1 MNRSRKDVTM
11 MVAMAALLVF
21 AVFNF
26 VFKPQRSELSTARGN
41 LPPVEQKISDAAL
54 QLQAPVSTTTTSPT
68 DGPAAAPAVPEDP
81 ALTQLLRQLQ
91 AVAESTG
98 VTYSVITP
106 TPLSENPSG
115 PGGSMAMSIAAT
127 GTHDG
132 VQAYVKGLRDLDR
145 LLVIEQ
151 ISITTPPAV
160 AGQPQQPDQ
169 LQLSVRVFTL
179 RAPPSAEIPTTTSKP

>member
-11 MVAMAALLVF
+11 MVAMAALLIF

-26 VFKPQRSELSTARGN
+26 VFKPQRSELSTARSN
-41 LPPVEQKISDAAL
+41 LQTVEQKISDAAL
-54 QLQAPVSTTTTSPT
+54 TLQVPVSTTTTAPI
-68 DGPAAAPAVPEDP
+68 DGPAAAPAIPEDP
-81 ALTQLLRQLQ
+81 ALTQLLRQLR
-91 AVAESTG
+91 AVAESTD
-98 VTYSVITP
+98 VTYSAITP

-115 PGGSMAMSIAAT
+115 PGGSMALSITAS
-127 GTHDG
+127 GSHDA

-160 AGQPQQPDQ
+160 VGEPQQPDQ

-179 RAPPSAEIPTTTSKP
+179 RAPASAEIPTTTSTP